1 MESLNNFFAPVPV
14 AAFIAVI
21 FIVIAGWLFFKNL
34 RMPND
39 FTKRERERDLLKLRL
54 LDEKKEAYL
63 KSIMENN
70 AAKKPSSS
78 PDSSEDKQ
86 EDSVPAN

>member
-14 AAFIAVI
+14 AAFIGVI

-34 RMPND
+34 RMPRD
-39 FTKRERERDLLKLRL
+39 FTYRERTRDLLKLRL
-54 LDEKKEAYL
+54 LEEKKEAYL

-70 AAKKPSSS
+70 AAKKPS
-78 PDSSEDKQ
+78 PPLDSGDDNQ
-86 EDSVPAN
+86 EDAVQP